1 GAAGAANSRGGAVGG
16 RAAAGAGGR
25 GVVGPMG
32 AGGRRGDGED
42 DEERYAPDYLLET
55 EDVFG
60 DDRRVVPPVIGGA
73 TPQE

>member
-1 GAAGAANSRGGAVGG
+1 
-16 RAAAGAGGR
+16 
-25 GVVGPMG
+25 MG
-32 AGGRRGDGED
+32 AGGRRADDED

-60 DDRRVVPPVIGGA
+60 DDRRVAPTVIGES